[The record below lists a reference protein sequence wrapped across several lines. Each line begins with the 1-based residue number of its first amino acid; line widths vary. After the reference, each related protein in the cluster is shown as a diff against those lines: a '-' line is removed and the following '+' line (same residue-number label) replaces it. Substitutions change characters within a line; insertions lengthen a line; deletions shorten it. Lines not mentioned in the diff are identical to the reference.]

1 MEFFEKAHVAKST
14 NSHRKD
20 NKSEENVKKQL
31 KQMLYGYRHN
41 DNELIKNSAK
51 EKNIIDDSS
60 SVSGYSDLN
69 LTNSSNE
76 IDLIQETESGD
87 RKEHV
92 NQDKSLDS
100 ILEENSDQS
109 LSFESSEISEYDE
122 VLNSLSEEA
131 SDDKIKEMFIN
142 DSDSDSELSFI
153 ETSTDFDSQSNHE
166 SDSDFDADGVLASK
180 IMEKLG
186 NNKKQ
191 QTKSKKRKLEKV
203 EEMQPTKVNLS
214 KNKLKG
220 PYKPKK
226 VVSSEDSQMETL
238 SLNMSNI
245 NLPGIKYFAGPYRPK
260 DQTSNSSSLESLTG
274 NSSQDDNL
282 SQENTTQDESEDNT
296 YSDKPPSPFV
306 TVLAANMESQSLTDV
321 LGEYRHPTIRNLPSD
336 SQNTFATNNS
346 GLFEVGNS
354 SIVDMPSDDDDDFN
368 ENGQDE
374 VCSLIPEI
382 DNPPTVEEID
392 IDLTELDTT
401 TVEPIEGSSF
411 YEDTA
416 QSEET
421 SEREMSTDSIDPT
434 LVNPV
439 KVYYGKNNN
448 CILILKHPVEIYFHG
463 KVMVKSLGGCIEVLG
478 YTLHDDPCEVYA
490 PNYNYAQYIKTV
502 ENQNAYYGLFGK
514 LTSAGLLV
522 SEAEDIVTTLGEYDG
537 VICMQTL
544 KSRQMDFVENNFS
557 ATDLFSKPSKNI
569 DNCLKKASELL
580 GCSLYLSKPWKCFEE
595 KPVWKQAINA
605 GLAGDSQSRGI
616 VCGGKGVGKSTFLRY
631 YVNRVLRARGPVLV
645 VDLDPGQ
652 SEFTVAGNV
661 SATVVTEPL
670 LGPNFTHLKQPEL
683 MLNIGM
689 INTMDNPRRYVAA
702 IETLVAHCN
711 TDSRLKNLPW
721 IVNTMGMTNTV
732 GLKLISLII
741 LQTQPTFL
749 LQIDSKNVKK
759 RYDFHLYAQTIK
771 NLYFEDYQTDYFFAN
786 VKEVNLDYAFFLS
799 HHTDNNMKNNFS
811 LAPREERY
819 LNFLAYFGGLLNMT
833 SANLLGIVPYAVSM
847 KDLKIGLNVKI
858 NQSAITKVINGKVV
872 ALCQSPPDNKKVFTL
887 TSEPLRCFGTGL
899 IRGID
904 WEEEV
909 LYIITPVAA
918 ARLAAVDCLVYADW
932 APELRGPDTART
944 AAPGTPLPYRTAADY
959 QQRQFMF
966 APKRRFN
973 PLQLLKMSRKT

>member
-69 LTNSSNE
+69 ITNSSNE
-76 IDLIQETESGD
+76 IDITPEIESENH
-87 RKEHV
+87 KEHV
-92 NQDKSLDS
+92 DQDSHTSDKSLDS
-100 ILEENSDQS
+100 ILEGVSEES
-109 LSFESSEISEYDE
+109 LSSESISEYDE

-131 SDDKIKEMFIN
+131 SDDKIEKMFAN
-142 DSDSDSELSFI
+142 DSNDDDSELSFI
-153 ETSTDFDSQSNHE
+153 ETSTDCDSQSDDE
-166 SDSDFDADGVLASK
+166 SDSDFDADGALAAK

-191 QTKSKKRKLEKV
+191 KSKTKSKKRKFEEV
-203 EEMQPTKVNLS
+203 EEIDLDKVNLS

-220 PYKPKK
+220 PYKPKED
-226 VVSSEDSQMETL
+226 VSDEDIQMETL
-238 SLNMSNI
+238 SFDMSNI
-245 NLPGIKYFAGPYRPK
+245 SLPKEKHFAGPYRPK
-260 DQTSNSSSLESLTG
+260 DQQSSPSSIESLTD
-274 NSSQDDNL
+274 NSSQDESLLQD
-282 SQENTTQDESEDNT
+282 SRTQDESENNAHS
-296 YSDKPPSPFV
+296 YKPPSPYV
-306 TVLAANMESQSLTDV
+306 SVLAANMDSQSLTDV
-321 LGEYRHPTIRNLPSD
+321 LGEYRHPTVRNLPSD

-346 GLFEVGNS
+346 GLFEVENS
-354 SIVDMPSDDDDDFN
+354 SIR
-368 ENGQDE
+368 
-374 VCSLIPEI
+374 
-382 DNPPTVEEID
+382 PTVEP
-392 IDLTELDTT
+392 
-401 TVEPIEGSSF
+401 VEESTF
-411 YEDTA
+411 YDDTA
-416 QSEET
+416 QSEEI
-421 SEREMSTDSIDPT
+421 SEREMSTDSVDPT

-448 CILILKHPVEIYFHG
+448 CIIILKHPVEIYLHG
-463 KVMVKSLGGCIEVLG
+463 KVIVKSLGGCIEVLG
-478 YTLHDDPCEVYA
+478 YTLQDDPCEVYA

-537 VICMQTL
+537 VICMQPL

-605 GLAGDSQSRGI
+605 GLAPDSQSRGI

-631 YVNRVLRARGPVLV
+631 YVNRMLRARGPVLV
-645 VDLDPGQ
+645 IDLDPGQ

-702 IETLVAHCN
+702 IETLVAHCTADN
-711 TDSRLKNLPW
+711 RLKNLPW

-732 GLKLISLII
+732 GLKLISLNI
-741 LQTQPTFL
+741 LHIQPTFL

-771 NLYFEDYQTDYFFAN
+771 NLYFEDYQTDNFFSN

-799 HHTDNNMKNNFS
+799 HHTDNNTKNNFS

-819 LNFLAYFGGLLNMT
+819 LNFLAYFGSLLNMT
-833 SANLLGIVPYAVSM
+833 SGNLLGIVPNEVSM

-858 NQSAITKVINGKVV
+858 NQSAITKVINGKLV
-872 ALCQSPPDNKKVFTL
+872 ALCQSPRDNEKVFTL
-887 TSEPLRCFGTGL
+887 SSTPLRCFGTGL

-904 WEEEV
+904 WEREV

-932 APELRGPDTART
+932 VPELRGPDTARSV
-944 AAPGTPLPYRTAADY
+944 APGTPLPYRTAADY

-973 PLQLLKMSRKT
+973 PLQLLKMSRNT